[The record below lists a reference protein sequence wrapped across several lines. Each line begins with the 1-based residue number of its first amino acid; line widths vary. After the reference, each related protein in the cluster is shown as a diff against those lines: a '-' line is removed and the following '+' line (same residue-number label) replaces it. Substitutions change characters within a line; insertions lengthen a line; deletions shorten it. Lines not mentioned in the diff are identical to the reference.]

1 MPEKSQIRFR
11 HFPYRAG
18 KVKTFRT
25 KKRNTVMKKMNEREV
40 LHMKRIF
47 SNTVTKRLIS
57 AFLVLAMVV
66 TIIPVTDAEAK
77 KKYQYKHDFYT
88 VDGRKTDGHREEI
101 INTEH
106 LEGCDCKDYPEN
118 EHPYC
123 GKYGLFNCYDSANNT
138 TKDMY
143 AYGMNADEVKQLVA
157 GKTVTIHVDRCRVLK
172 IFELTNVELKELFL
186 EMSYTDRKGK
196 RKDVKDFVEYDDC
209 NGKFE
214 LNSAGERD
222 YKDPVITDVDITLRL
237 PSKAVYKKYTRLE
250 LPKGYKG
257 KKNTY
262 LVSLWVGTEE
272 QCRNNRTHISAEGI
286 EEPIEYYLGK
296 GKWGYM
302 YAPLGAYDAVSGMCI
317 DDKTIKNGWSFTIR
331 GKYTHRKL
339 TYKVVFTKKRTGK
352 LVYDKFKHESQLGI
366 KDAK

>member
-1 MPEKSQIRFR
+1 
-11 HFPYRAG
+11 
-18 KVKTFRT
+18 
-25 KKRNTVMKKMNEREV
+25 
-40 LHMKRIF
+40 MKRKF
-47 SNTVTKRLIS
+47 NNTVTKRLIS
-57 AFLVLAMVV
+57 AFLVLAM
-66 TIIPVTDAEAK
+66 TITCIPVTDAEAK

-88 VDGRKTDGHREEI
+88 VDGRKTDGHKEEI

-106 LEGCDCKDYPEN
+106 LEGCDYKDYPEN
-118 EHPYC
+118 ECTYC
-123 GKYGLFNCYDSANNT
+123 GKYGLFNCYNCSWNT

-143 AYGMNADEVKQLVA
+143 AYGLNADEVKQLAA
-157 GKTVTIHVDRCRVLK
+157 GKTVVIHVDRCRVLT
-172 IFELTNVELKELFL
+172 ICNSTNVNLKELFM
-186 EMSYTDRKGK
+186 EMSYTDKKGK
-196 RKDVKDFVEYDDC
+196 RKDAKDFVEPLSD
-209 NGKFE
+209 NGSVFK
-214 LNSAGERD
+214 LNDEGDS
-222 YKDPVITDVDITLRL
+222 PVITDVDITLRL

-272 QCRNNRTHISAEGI
+272 QCKNNYTQISAAGI

-296 GKWGYM
+296 GKWGSM
-302 YAPLGAYDAVSGMCI
+302 YAPLGKSNAVSGMCI

-339 TYKVVFTKKRTGK
+339 TYKVIFTRKRTGK

>member
-1 MPEKSQIRFR
+1 
-11 HFPYRAG
+11 
-18 KVKTFRT
+18 
-25 KKRNTVMKKMNEREV
+25 
-40 LHMKRIF
+40 MKRKF
-47 SNTVTKRLIS
+47 NNTVTKRLIS
-57 AFLVLAMVV
+57 AFLVLAM
-66 TIIPVTDAEAK
+66 TITCIPVTDAEAK

-88 VDGRKTDGHREEI
+88 VDGRKTDGHKEEI

-106 LEGCDCKDYPEN
+106 LEGCDYKDYPEN
-118 EHPYC
+118 ECTYC
-123 GKYGLFNCYDSANNT
+123 GKYGLFNCYNCSWNT

-143 AYGMNADEVKQLVA
+143 AYGLNADEVKQLAA
-157 GKTVTIHVDRCRVLK
+157 GKTVVIHVDRCRVLT
-172 IFELTNVELKELFL
+172 ICNSTNVNLKELFM
-186 EMSYTDRKGK
+186 EMSYTDKKGK
-196 RKDVKDFVEYDDC
+196 RKDAKDFVEPLSD
-209 NGKFE
+209 NGSVFK
-214 LNSAGERD
+214 LNDEGDS
-222 YKDPVITDVDITLRL
+222 PVITDVDITLRL

-262 LVSLWVGTEE
+262 LVSLWVGAEE
-272 QCRNNRTHISAEGI
+272 QCKNNYTQISAAGI

-296 GKWGYM
+296 GKWGSM
-302 YAPLGAYDAVSGMCI
+302 YAPLGKSNAVSGMCI

-339 TYKVVFTKKRTGK
+339 TYKVIFTRKRTGK

>member
-1 MPEKSQIRFR
+1 
-11 HFPYRAG
+11 
-18 KVKTFRT
+18 
-25 KKRNTVMKKMNEREV
+25 
-40 LHMKRIF
+40 MKRKF

-77 KKYQYKHDFYT
+77 KKYQYKHDFYM
-88 VDGRKTDGHREEI
+88 VDGSKTDGHREEI

-106 LEGCDCKDYPEN
+106 LKGCLHNVYPEN
-118 EHPYC
+118 DCLFC
-123 GKYGLFNCYDSANNT
+123 GKYGLFNCYESFYDT

-143 AYGMNADEVKQLVA
+143 AYGLNADEVKQLVA
-157 GKTVTIHVDRCRVLK
+157 GKTVTIHVDRFKVMT
-172 IFELTNVELKELFL
+172 IFDSTNVKFHELFL
-186 EMSYTDRKGK
+186 EMSYTDKKGK
-196 RKDVKDFVEYDDC
+196 RKDVKGFVEYDGYRGDKY
-209 NGKFE
+209 GDIFE
-214 LNSAGERD
+214 LNSRGDRNLD
-222 YKDPVITDVDITLRL
+222 YKKDSTVTDVDITLRL
-237 PSKAVYKKYTRLE
+237 PSKAIYKKYTRLE

-272 QCRNNRTHISAEGI
+272 QCKNNYTQISAAGI

-296 GKWGYM
+296 GKWGEL
-302 YAPLGAYDAVSGMCI
+302 YAPLGKSNAVSGMCI

-339 TYKVVFTKKRTGK
+339 TYKVIFTRKRTGK
-352 LVYDKFKHESQLGI
+352 LVYDKFKHESQLGV

>member
-1 MPEKSQIRFR
+1 M
-11 HFPYRAG
+11 
-18 KVKTFRT
+18 
-25 KKRNTVMKKMNEREV
+25 KRN
-40 LHMKRIF
+40 F

-77 KKYQYKHDFYT
+77 KKYQYKHDFYI

-106 LEGCDCKDYPEN
+106 LEGCDYKYYPDWDPEKDCV
-118 EHPYC
+118 YC
-123 GKYGLFNCYDSANNT
+123 RKYGLFNYYDRFWNT
-138 TKDMY
+138 AKDMY
-143 AYGMNADEVKQLVA
+143 AYGLNADEVKQLAA
-157 GKTVTIHVDRCRVLK
+157 GKTVTIHVDRCRVLT
-172 IFELTNVELKELFL
+172 ISNSTNVNLKELFV
-186 EMSYTDRKGK
+186 EMSYTDKKGK
-196 RKDVKDFVEYDDC
+196 RKALKDFVEPLDDDG
-209 NGKFE
+209 NVFE
-214 LNSAGERD
+214 LNAKNGC
-222 YKDPVITDVDITLRL
+222 PVIKDVDITLRL
-237 PSKAVYKKYTRLE
+237 PSKAVYKKYTRFE

-302 YAPLGAYDAVSGMCI
+302 YAPLGAYNAVSGMCI

>member
-1 MPEKSQIRFR
+1 
-11 HFPYRAG
+11 
-18 KVKTFRT
+18 
-25 KKRNTVMKKMNEREV
+25 
-40 LHMKRIF
+40 MKRIF

-106 LEGCDCKDYPEN
+106 LEGCDYKYYPDWDPEKDCV
-118 EHPYC
+118 YC
-123 GKYGLFNCYDSANNT
+123 GKYGLFNCYNYSYAT
-138 TKDMY
+138 AKDMY
-143 AYGMNADEVKQLVA
+143 AYGLNADEVKQLAA
-157 GKTVTIHVDRCRVLK
+157 GKTVTIHVDRCRLLK
-172 IFELTNVELKELFL
+172 ISNSTNVNLKELFV
-186 EMSYTDRKGK
+186 EMSYTDKKGK
-196 RKDVKDFVEYDDC
+196 RKALKDFVEPLDDDG
-209 NGKFE
+209 NVFE
-214 LNSAGERD
+214 LNAKNGC
-222 YKDPVITDVDITLRL
+222 PVITDVDITLRL
-237 PSKAVYKKYTRLE
+237 PSKAVYKKYTRFE

-272 QCRNNRTHISAEGI
+272 QCKNNYTQISAAGI

-302 YAPLGAYDAVSGMCI
+302 YAPLGKSNAVSGLVGGF
-317 DDKTIKNGWSFTIR
+317 DYLVKHGQSFTIR

-339 TYKVVFTKKRTGK
+339 TYKIVYTKKRTGK
-352 LVYDKFKHESQLGI
+352 LVYDKFKHESQLGV

>member
-1 MPEKSQIRFR
+1 
-11 HFPYRAG
+11 
-18 KVKTFRT
+18 
-25 KKRNTVMKKMNEREV
+25 
-40 LHMKRIF
+40 MKRIF

-88 VDGRKTDGHREEI
+88 VDGSKTDGHREEI
-101 INTEH
+101 INVYKAECCPC
-106 LEGCDCKDYPEN
+106 EDYPDGDYPGEN
-118 EHPYC
+118 CWC
-123 GKYGLFNCYDSANNT
+123 GKYGLFNCYDSFNNT

-172 IFELTNVELKELFL
+172 IFELTNVQLKELFL
-186 EMSYTDRKGK
+186 EMSYTDKKGK
-196 RKDVKDFVEYDDC
+196 RKDVKDFVEYDDL
-209 NGKFE
+209 NGEFDI
-214 LNSAGERD
+214 NSAGERD

-237 PSKAVYKKYTRLE
+237 PSKAIYKKYTRLE

-272 QCRNNRTHISAEGI
+272 QCKNNYTQISAAGI

-302 YAPLGAYDAVSGMCI
+302 YAPLGKSNAVSGLVGGF
-317 DDKTIKNGWSFTIR
+317 DYLVKHGQSFTIR

-339 TYKVVFTKKRTGK
+339 TYKIVYTKKRTGK